1 MYVLGAAG
9 VVRFQFMNAQEFN
22 ERDWTPQIKN
32 LEKGFAGRGQ
42 QERKRADGVN
52 TTITGGLIGDLD
64 PVRYA
69 KRETP
74 VHRTM
79 VNMAAAG
86 YTNREIA
93 AFTGYNKTTVATAIK
108 QPHAREYLINEA
120 KKTVQ
125 DELRTLLESQAL
137 PSIQKL
143 VQVRDNEKSKGSDVI
158 AASNSILDRFL
169 GKPTQPIVTDAKPV
183 EQMTED
189 ELKSRTNALL
199 TRFGSFEGVS
209 KQTGS

>member
-1 MYVLGAAG
+1 MS
-9 VVRFQFMNAQEFN
+9 N
-22 ERDWTPQIKN
+22 EVTIQRSRQYLSQMKN
-32 LEKGFAGRGQ
+32 LEKGFDGRGQ
-42 QERKRADGVN
+42 NERKRAHGVN
-52 TTITGGLIGDLD
+52 TEIDNGLVGDLD
-64 PVRYA
+64 PVRFA

-86 YTNREIA
+86 YTNREISS
-93 AFTGYNKTTVATAIK
+93 FTGYNKTTVATALK
-108 QPHAREYLINEA
+108 QPHARAYLINEA

-125 DELRTLLESQAL
+125 DELRALLESQAI

-143 VQVRDNEKSKGSDVI
+143 VQVRDNSDKGSDVI

-169 GKPTQPIVTDAKPV
+169 GKPTQPIVTETKPV
-183 EQMTED
+183 EQLTDD

-199 TRFGSFEGVS
+199 NRIGGLEGVA
-209 KQTGS
+209 GPAGG

>member
-1 MYVLGAAG
+1 MKPAELWAKDGHRYRVAM
-9 VVRFQFMNAQEFN
+9 Q
-22 ERDWTPQIKN
+22 N
-32 LEKGFAGRGQ
+32 LEKGFGGRGAN
-42 QERKRADGVN
+42 ERKRANGVN
-52 TTITGGLIGDLD
+52 TEIDNGLVGDLD
-64 PVRYA
+64 PVRFA

-93 AFTGYNKTTVATAIK
+93 SFTGYNKTTVATALK
-108 QPHAREYLINEA
+108 QPHARAYLINEA

-125 DELRTLLESQAL
+125 DELRALLESQAI

-143 VQVRDNEKSKGSDVI
+143 VQVRDNSDKGSDVI

-169 GKPTQPIVTDAKPV
+169 GKPTQPIVTETKPV
-183 EQMTED
+183 EQLTDD

-199 TRFGSFEGVS
+199 NRIGGLEGVAGPA
-209 KQTGS
+209 GS

>member
-1 MYVLGAAG
+1 M
-9 VVRFQFMNAQEFN
+9 R
-22 ERDWTPQIKN
+22 N

-42 QERKRADGVN
+42 NERKRANGVN
-52 TTITGGLIGDLD
+52 TELVGGLVGDLD
-64 PVRYA
+64 PVRVA

-93 AFTGYNKTTVATAIK
+93 SFTGYNATTVATAIK

-125 DELRTLLESQAL
+125 DELRALLEGQAI
-137 PSIQKL
+137 PSIKAL
-143 VQVRDNEKSKGSDVI
+143 IAVRDEPEAKGSDVI

-169 GKPTQPIVTDAKPV
+169 GKPTQPILNKEETPAEKL
-183 EQMTED
+183 TED
-189 ELKSRTNALL
+189 ELNARTNAILNGL
-199 TRFGSFEGVS
+199 GRTAGVS
-209 KQTGS
+209 DAAKG

>member
-1 MYVLGAAG
+1 MSEKQYQSQL
-9 VVRFQFMNAQEFN
+9 R
-22 ERDWTPQIKN
+22 N
-32 LEKGFAGRGQ
+32 LSFGFAGRGQ

-52 TTITGGLIGDLD
+52 AEIVGALVGDLD
-64 PVRYA
+64 PVRIA

-93 AFTGYNKTTVATAIK
+93 SFTGYNATTVATAIK

-125 DELRTLLESQAL
+125 DELRALLESQAI
-137 PSIQKL
+137 PSITALIK
-143 VQVRDNEKSKGSDVI
+143 VRDTSEKGSDIV

-189 ELKSRTNALL
+189 ELKSRTNAILNGL
-199 TRFGSFEGVS
+199 GRPAGIPS
-209 KQTGS
+209 